1 VLLKDSY
8 CTARKMTCSK
18 SATCVSQKKSTPR
31 NSSCFSCKARVAG
44 LFDTPAA
51 FTRHL
56 ICCNTTS
63 GCTNGCVEDYARRRS
78 TLARLK
84 PCLRY
89 ILYPLS
95 TCKTA
100 RCRSKQFVSEYQLRN
115 IHFVDAVSTMK
126 PTQSCPR
133 SVHASAHVA
142 MLPCSS
148 ATGFRGTGPHMF
160 ATPVVTLYPGSCF
173 CCCCPCFRIARK
185 YEEKTWGSSAHFGT
199 GGSRRGGRCV
209 SGRRGADIPMGLGV
223 AGNGIATL
231 TGAGV
236 VFGTI
241 GAGGGASAA
250 GGYIARNL
258 LA

>member
-1 VLLKDSY
+1 
-8 CTARKMTCSK
+8 
-18 SATCVSQKKSTPR
+18 
-31 NSSCFSCKARVAG
+31 
-44 LFDTPAA
+44 
-51 FTRHL
+51 
-56 ICCNTTS
+56 
-63 GCTNGCVEDYARRRS
+63 
-78 TLARLK
+78 
-84 PCLRY
+84 LRY

-209 SGRRGADIPMGLGV
+209 SGRRGADIPIGLGV